1 MTKNQ
6 KIALGCGGAGCLG
19 LIVVVIAGVLI
30 YLFAYPAR
38 RSTRDYNFNVSTN
51 RNSNSNDNYD
61 FSSNSNTN
69 SNSNDNSN
77 STNSSGPSSTSASSM
92 SDDDKHRLYQ
102 AATQTADQELIRRV
116 SVKIGIMD
124 EDFTPGAEYQKFLS
138 DHVEWVMKNI
148 EFIGTINTAEK
159 ARAYVNEHF
168 PE

>member
-30 YLFAYPAR
+30 YFLAYPAR
-38 RSTRDYNFNVSTN
+38 RSTRDYNYNVSTN
-51 RNSNSNDNYD
+51 RNSNSNENSD
-61 FSSNSNTN
+61 FSSN

-77 STNSSGPSSTSASSM
+77 SNSTNTNSSSTSASSM

-138 DHVEWVMKNI
+138 DHVEWVMRNI